1 MTKRQHERGE
11 PAPGTLPWIQLQ
23 FPDEAACVRYL
34 TAKRWPDGFRCP
46 CCSARKAWELKI
58 RPGMFECASCGR
70 QTSVTA
76 GTVMHGSKV
85 PLQLWFWAAH
95 LMATHS
101 NGISAMQLYRQL
113 GLGSYKTAW
122 LLCSKLRR
130 AMAFRDRTELVGLVE
145 VDEAVLPFRTKND
158 PPTSGRGRDLRGKI
172 AVIAGVE
179 VVPSKKHR
187 HAPGRVRLKAIGNFE
202 HQTLERFVEANV
214 GNGTEI
220 VTDGLSSYNG
230 LSTLGFPHRPIT
242 IGPMAAHIVLPW
254 VHRVFALLKRWSLGT
269 YHGVRRKHIQRYL
282 EEFVYRFNRR
292 RYRGL
297 AFDRLLGLTMNLPP
311 AGYRALVSHTDAMPL
326 PLFC

>member
-214 GNGTEI
+214 GNGPRSSPTVCPATMGCRRWVSRI
-220 VTDGLSSYNG
+220 VRSRSGLWRRTSCCLGCIACSPFSSAGVSAPTMVFVASTSSATSRSSFIASIAGAIEG
-230 LSTLGFPHRPIT
+230 LP
-242 IGPMAAHIVLPW
+242 
-254 VHRVFALLKRWSLGT
+254 SLGCS
-269 YHGVRRKHIQRYL
+269 
-282 EEFVYRFNRR
+282 
-292 RYRGL
+292 
-297 AFDRLLGLTMNLPP
+297 A
-311 AGYRALVSHTDAMPL
+311 
-326 PLFC
+326 